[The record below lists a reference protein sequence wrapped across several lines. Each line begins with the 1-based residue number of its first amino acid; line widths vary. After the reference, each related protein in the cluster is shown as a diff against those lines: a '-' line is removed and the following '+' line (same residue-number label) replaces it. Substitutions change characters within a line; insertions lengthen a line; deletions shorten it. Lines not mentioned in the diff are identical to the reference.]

1 VVNMTDY
8 DKICNFENLYR
19 AHLKA
24 RLGKKHKL
32 EVTSFE
38 THLSMNL
45 LSMAALLRA
54 RTYQMQGYYH
64 FTISEP
70 KRREIFA
77 AHYPD
82 RVLLHCVCDNVLAP
96 ILQPR
101 LIYDNVACQPGKGTH
116 FALNRM
122 TEFLRRHYIKHGAE
136 GYILKCDIRKYFAS
150 IDQETLK
157 KQLARVV
164 RDEDVCQLLFHYI
177 DSYNTDG
184 RPGRGIPLGNQ
195 SSQWFAVFYLNPVDR
210 LVKEKLRI
218 KHYLRYMDDMVLV
231 HHSKE
236 YLQECLRQIRALCD
250 ALGLELNEKT
260 QIFPLRAGVDFL
272 GWHFYLT
279 ESGKIVR
286 KLRRGTKTRY
296 KRRLRRLESDYGN
309 HLVDEADVK
318 MILASY
324 HGHFKHGHAYR
335 LQAHTLRD
343 FTLVRR

>member
-1 VVNMTDY
+1 MTDY

-32 EVTSFE
+32 EVMSFE
-38 THLSMNL
+38 AHLSMNL
-45 LSMAALLRA
+45 LNMAAALRA
-54 RTYQMQGYYH
+54 RSYHMQGYYY

-70 KRREIFA
+70 KRREVFA

-96 ILQPR
+96 ALQPR
-101 LIYDNVACQPGKGTH
+101 LIRDNVACQPGKGTH
-116 FALNRM
+116 FAIKRM
-122 TEFLRRHYIKHGAE
+122 TEFLRRHYNKHGAE
-136 GYILKCDIRKYFAS
+136 GYFLKCDIRKYFAS
-150 IDQETLK
+150 IDHEVLK
-157 KQLARVV
+157 KQLHRAVK
-164 RDEDVCQLLFHYI
+164 DEDVRRLLFHYI
-177 DSYNTDG
+177 DSYDTDG

-195 SSQWFAVFYLNPVDR
+195 SSQWFAVYYLDPVDR
-210 LVKEKLRI
+210 LIKERLRI
-218 KHYLRYMDDMVLV
+218 KHYIRYMDDMVLL

-236 YLQECLRQIRALCD
+236 YLQECLRNIRALCD

-286 KLRRGTKTRY
+286 KLRRITKVRY
-296 KRRLRRLESDYGN
+296 KHRLRKLKRDYEN
-309 HLVDEADVK
+309 YLTDEANIK
-318 MILASY
+318 MVLASY
-324 HGHFKHGHAYR
+324 HGHFKHGHVYR
-335 LQAHTLRD
+335 LQAHAMRD
-343 FTLVRR
+343 FTLTRH